1 MNITELMEPTEN
13 LLDLIHKLEDR
24 IEKLEQE
31 NIETTNELYRI
42 ENRLDMMDQSEY
54 NLNNFSLGE

>member
-1 MNITELMEPTEN
+1 MEPTEN
-13 LLDLIHKLEDR
+13 LLDLIQKLEDR

-31 NIETTNELYRI
+31 NIETTNELYRL

-54 NLNNFSLGE
+54 TLNSFSLGE

>member
-1 MNITELMEPTEN
+1 MSITELMEPTEN
-13 LLDLIHKLEDR
+13 LLDMIQKLEER
-24 IEKLEQE
+24 IEKLEYE

-54 NLNNFSLGE
+54 TLNNFSLGE

>member
-1 MNITELMEPTEN
+1 MSITELMEPTEN

-42 ENRLDMMDQSEY
+42 ENKLDMMDQSEY

>member
-1 MNITELMEPTEN
+1 MEPTKN
-13 LLDLIHKLEDR
+13 LLDLIQKLEDR

-31 NIETTNELYRI
+31 NIETTNELYRL

-54 NLNNFSLGE
+54 TLNSFSLGE

>member
-1 MNITELMEPTEN
+1 MSITELMEPTEN

-54 NLNNFSLGE
+54 TLNNFSLGE

>member
-1 MNITELMEPTEN
+1 MSITELMEPTEN
-13 LLDLIHKLEDR
+13 LFELIQKLEER

-54 NLNNFSLGE
+54 TLNNFSLGE